1 MNVMKAYTL
10 LLIII
15 SGVFIPVAA
24 QKNAR
29 IAELM
34 KQPQEKLSKAPPEI
48 FSFPFICMP
57 MQFQNAK
64 LEKESTEII
73 PDDPERIEAIVLFYT
88 AFKESATFDQ
98 PELNKKRLE
107 EFARYYPQIIEKKDI
122 KWKFVA
128 QTGAKTE
135 EVAKTYF
142 HGFVIS
148 LKSKNSKES
157 TPISDSEFI
166 GLLTKTDVSKDTIIG
181 VEKKEKCKKV
191 RTGRYLP
198 RNKSKRDA
206 GITYDKK
213 SIWGRKSER
222 ILKCDTITK
231 NIMGKVSHIDKRD
244 KVWTFRD
251 STVETLLQRNTNW
264 KDMLVVCD
272 ATGSMS
278 PYYSSLIL
286 WIKLQTHNT
295 KVLGYSF
302 FNDGNNK
309 NDNDKKIGKTGGI
322 YTCAGGDTD
331 NAARKLL
338 NCASNGGGGDIEEN
352 NLEAIIEGIK
362 AYPGCKDI
370 VMIADGMAPVRDME
384 LIDKIDKPVRII
396 ICSPIERFHPNYIE
410 IAQKTNGSIHT
421 LETDLDLSIA
431 KLEGKTFTL
440 GSVVYKVEHGKITP
454 IKYL

>member
-1 MNVMKAYTL
+1 MKSYI
-10 LLIII
+10 LILFII
-15 SGVFIPVAA
+15 SGLLSPLVA
-24 QKNAR
+24 QKNVR

-48 FSFPFICMP
+48 FSFPFICLP

-64 LEKESTEII
+64 LEKEFTEII
-73 PDDPERIEAIVLFYT
+73 PDDPERIDAIVLFYT
-88 AFKESATFDQ
+88 AFKESETFNQ

-107 EFARYYPQIIEKKDI
+107 EFAHYYPKVLEKKDI

-135 EVAKTYF
+135 DAAKKYY

-148 LKSKNSKES
+148 LKPKTAKET

-166 GLLTKTDVSKDTIIG
+166 GLLTKTEISKDTILG

-222 ILKCDTITK
+222 VLKCDTISK
-231 NIMGKVSHIDKRD
+231 NIMGKVSHIDKSD
-244 KVWTFRD
+244 KVWTLRD
-251 STVETLLQRNTNW
+251 STVETLLHRNANW
-264 KDMLVVCD
+264 NDMLVVCD

-295 KVLGYSF
+295 KVQGYSF

-309 NDNDKKIGKTGGI
+309 SDNEKKIGKTGGI
-322 YTCAGGDTD
+322 YTCAGGDTE
-331 NAARKLL
+331 NAVRKLL
-338 NCASNGGGGDIEEN
+338 NCASNGGGGDMEEN
-352 NLEAIIEGIK
+352 NLEAILEGIK
-362 AYPGCKDI
+362 AYPNCKDI
-370 VMIADGMAPVRDME
+370 VMIADGLAPVRDME
-384 LIDKIDKPVRII
+384 LIAKINKPVRII

-410 IAQKTNGSIHT
+410 IAQKTKGSIHT

-431 KLEGKTFTL
+431 ELEGKTFTL
-440 GSVVYKVEHGKITP
+440 GSVVYKVERGTITP